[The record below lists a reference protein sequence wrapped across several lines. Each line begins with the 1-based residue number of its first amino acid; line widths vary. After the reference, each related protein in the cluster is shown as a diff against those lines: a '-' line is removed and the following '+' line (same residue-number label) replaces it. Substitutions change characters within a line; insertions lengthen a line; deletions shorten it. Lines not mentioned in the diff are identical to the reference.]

1 MNDAILKSALKD
13 ALLQEVSLLP
23 SEEELSKPY
32 SISSKCDRK
41 IKRIMRSAQKPVVK
55 IMHFTVRR
63 SLVAAVAIM
72 LLLTGCMAIPPIREQ
87 VVKFFMEITP
97 IYSELKF
104 DKPSSEYADIEF
116 THDLPTPPKG
126 YEVTEEIKSV
136 ISYDVQFANKAGEI
150 IYYSKVE
157 AENSTML
164 LDTEGITTTDIYI
177 NGCKGFKYTNKGT
190 NNIIWTD
197 EKYVY
202 CIDSTCSMAQL
213 EEMALSIE

>member
-23 SEEELSKPY
+23 SEEELSKAY

-41 IKRIMRSAQKPVVK
+41 IKRIMRNAEKPVVK

-126 YEVTEEIKSV
+126 YEVTTDNKAVEWHNVQYDNKDGDFIRYKKSV
-136 ISYDVQFANKAGEI
+136 
-150 IYYSKVE
+150 
-157 AENSTML
+157 AENSTL
-164 LDTEGITTTDIYI
+164 RINTEGVTATDIYI
-177 NGCKGFKYTNKGT
+177 NGCAGLKYSNQGINT
-190 NNIIWTD
+190 IVWTD
-197 EKYVY
+197 EKHLYTL
-202 CIDSTCSMAQL
+202 DGTCDMNIL
-213 EEMALSIE
+213 EEMALSIK